1 MDVTQDTCSK
11 KSCSLISRQFN
22 KYITMHLSQF
32 FTTYDDTLTQSL
44 NTDPLGM
51 TMIWSRLGQDIF
63 HNRVSS
69 ISNDVRN
76 YTLNLVHHYVIKQVV
91 DSQTELSRRL
101 HGVFGHADTLSFKQ
115 ACLIYMENIYVFS
128 MLQAEEVEQFHVQ
141 TQGILGTSKA
151 RQQLAEGEP
160 SLLFTNKQTGQLLVR
175 QLTLGASGRYKTP
188 FTEMAFFDKEYRY
201 HLPTSTKQ
209 WNAAQFFIGSNRWL
223 NELVHNLAE
232 HLVFVV
238 SQNSK
243 LPQIEWNVIP
253 DVIKRG
259 YAQSFATP
267 ATVGKQS
274 KAFWLKA
281 TSLDKNA
288 AGSLYEV
295 INSAQDNESAQSL
308 FEQAITREQSVIEKT
323 KMLDICRVEPLLA
336 ECELLLTVLMSQR
349 FQSDEEVYQSYLKL
363 DRNVS
368 SIIQLARELEAE
380 IGIKEKF
387 QVGVAKSRY
396 EALLAFGKLDSTES
410 AESMTALIEELL
422 KYHRAIMNQR
432 GQSPW
437 VERDSQGVYRC
448 HVKLR
453 NLPTVEQ
460 RPYKSWVNGYYLDQ
474 FKNLIKG
481 LEGKSNDENI

>member
-1 MDVTQDTCSK
+1 M
-11 KSCSLISRQFN
+11 
-22 KYITMHLSQF
+22 YLSQF
-32 FTTYDDTLTQSL
+32 FTTYDDSLTQSL

-51 TMIWSRLGQDIF
+51 TMIWSRLGQEVF

-76 YTLNLVHHYVIKQVV
+76 YTLNLIHHYVIKQIVEN
-91 DSQTELSRRL
+91 QNELSRSL
-101 HGVFGHADTLSFKQ
+101 QGVFGHVDTLAFKQ
-115 ACLIYMENIYVFS
+115 ACLIYMENIFVFS
-128 MLQAEEVEQFHVQ
+128 MLEAEESQQVKVQ
-141 TQGILGTSKA
+141 VQGILGTSKA
-151 RQQLAEGEP
+151 RQQLAEDES
-160 SLLFTNKQTGQLLVR
+160 SLLFTNKQSGQLLVR

-201 HLPTSTKQ
+201 HLPTSAQQ
-209 WNAAQFFIGSNRWL
+209 WNSAQSFIQNSRGF
-223 NELVHNLAE
+223 NELAHNLVE
-232 HLVFVV
+232 HISKVI
-238 SQNSK
+238 SQDNK
-243 LPQIEWNVIP
+243 LPQIKWHKIP
-253 DVIKRG
+253 VAIKLG

-267 ATVGKQS
+267 ASVGKQS

-295 INSAQDNESAQSL
+295 INNSTQDYESAQSL
-308 FEQAITREQSVIEKT
+308 FEQAIAQEESVIEKR

-336 ECELLLTVLMSQR
+336 ECELLLTVLLSRR
-349 FQSDEEVYQSYLKL
+349 FQSDADIYQSYLKL

-368 SIIQLARELEAE
+368 SIIQLARDLEAE
-380 IGIKEKF
+380 VGIKEKF
-387 QVGVAKSRY
+387 QAGIVKSRY

-410 AESMTALIEELL
+410 IESMTALIEELL
-422 KYHRAIMNQR
+422 KYHRTIMNQR

-453 NLPTVEQ
+453 NLPTADK
-460 RPYKSWVNGYYLDQ
+460 RPYKTWFNGYYLDQ
-474 FKNLIKG
+474 FKNLIQG
-481 LEGKSNDENI
+481 LEGKSND